1 MQRINWTRLRDILIV
16 IICIGIVLWATFS
29 LLGLVVHAVVL
40 LLLAMAVA
48 FLVTPLVNLLNR
60 YLPRALSAVIVYL
73 IILAGLG
80 VLCYALVFSLIQ
92 QIVYF
97 SNNLPG
103 YVLNL
108 PTTYSTVLNWLI
120 KQGVPPTAIDKA
132 LSTISDQANAFVVSV
147 ATNLV
152 SIVLIVTNAIV
163 NILLVAVISFYL
175 TVDGKRVRNAL
186 VGLSPQ
192 PAMEHV
198 LRFEDALNRVVGNY
212 IRGQLTLAA
221 IIGIMAGL
229 GCFFLGLSN
238 FALIVGVLALLFETI
253 PMVGPTLASIP
264 AILIS
269 LLLPDPFPRTYEIMV
284 YFLVVQMIE
293 NNILGPR
300 ILGHAVGLHPV
311 ASILALIIGAQLF
324 GPFGALLATPVVAAV
339 WVVVASIYNTL
350 RGKPVDTLLEKKR
363 APMAW
368 RRKTSPLSGAR
379 GDEAP
384 SNGKAD
390 EPEQQSEQD
399 VLSV

>member
-48 FLVTPLVNLLNR
+48 FLVTPVVNLLNR
-60 YLPRALSAVIVYL
+60 YLPRALSAIIVYL
-73 IILAGLG
+73 MILAGLG
-80 VLCYALVFSLIQ
+80 ILCYALVFSLIQ

-132 LSTISDQANAFVVSV
+132 LATISDQSNAFVVSV

-152 SIVLIVTNAIV
+152 SIVLIVTNAII

-175 TVDGKRVRNAL
+175 TVDGKRVRDAL
-186 VGLSPQ
+186 VGLSPKA
-192 PAMEHV
+192 AMEHV

-238 FALIVGVLALLFETI
+238 FALIVGVLALL
-253 PMVGPTLASIP
+253 VNGGVA
-264 AILIS
+264 
-269 LLLPDPFPRTYEIMV
+269 LLLYRYRAGDSNMRSVWICSRNDALANFA
-284 YFLVVQMIE
+284 VVCGFWHRHWPAGCDGRHDYGD
-293 NNILGPR
+293 LG
-300 ILGHAVGLHPV
+300 LWGGWQ
-311 ASILALIIGAQLF
+311 IIG
-324 GPFGALLATPVVAAV
+324 
-339 WVVVASIYNTL
+339 
-350 RGKPVDTLLEKKR
+350 
-363 APMAW
+363 
-368 RRKTSPLSGAR
+368 
-379 GDEAP
+379 
-384 SNGKAD
+384 
-390 EPEQQSEQD
+390 
-399 VLSV
+399 